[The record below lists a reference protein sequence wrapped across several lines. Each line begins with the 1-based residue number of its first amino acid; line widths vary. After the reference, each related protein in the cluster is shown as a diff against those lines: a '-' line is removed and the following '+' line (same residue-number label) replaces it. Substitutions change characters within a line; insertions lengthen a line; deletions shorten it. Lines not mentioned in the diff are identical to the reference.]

1 MADSRSDVRF
11 RVSQI
16 DHVELF
22 VPDRDEAAKWYEE
35 VLGLT
40 VLRGYEDWAK
50 DPHGPLMISS
60 DDGSTKLALFEGDP
74 RGPATTTGFQ
84 LVAFRVLGA
93 DFIQFLAGLSDVL
106 LTDTG
111 GGRLT
116 PAAVV
121 DHDTAYSI
129 YFNDSYGHQLEITT
143 YEYDVATRLLR
154 DAGWMPSS

>member
-1 MADSRSDVRF
+1 MTDSRSDVRF

-40 VLRGYEDWAK
+40 VLPGYEDWAK

-60 DDGSTKLALFEGDP
+60 DDGSTKLD
-74 RGPATTTGFQ
+74 
-84 LVAFRVLGA
+84 
-93 DFIQFLAGLSDVL
+93 
-106 LTDTG
+106 
-111 GGRLT
+111 
-116 PAAVV
+116 
-121 DHDTAYSI
+121 
-129 YFNDSYGHQLEITT
+129 GHQLEITT

>member
-74 RGPATTTGFQ
+74 RGPTTTTSFSWWRFACPA
-84 LVAFRVLGA
+84 LT
-93 DFIQFLAGLSDVL
+93 LS
-106 LTDTG
+106 
-111 GGRLT
+111 
-116 PAAVV
+116 
-121 DHDTAYSI
+121 
-129 YFNDSYGHQLEITT
+129 
-143 YEYDVATRLLR
+143 
-154 DAGWMPSS
+154 SSSRACRMSR